1 MSTTTLSDGLFRMPV
16 LGADMTEGRVAEWL
30 VEPGQA
36 VERGQLVAV
45 IETDKSDIE
54 VEVFEPC
61 VFEEFLVHLGDAVPV
76 GEPIARVR
84 PLDGSETAT
93 ESTPEPV
100 TEPATEPS
108 PELSHELSTPVAG
121 EAPTRAA
128 AAAREERTL
137 MAGSRGA
144 APPRPSHNG
153 RRVTPRARRLASE
166 RGVDVSELATDRVV
180 TGDDVL
186 AASATTPTPT
196 PAPAAPGRR
205 PERQRSTADDTES
218 MRRVIAAS
226 MARSWTTI
234 PHYHVTGSLDV
245 TDAIVRLEA
254 YNADRPL
261 PERVVL
267 GALLDLAIARAAAET
282 PALNGWF
289 GDGFESATTVD
300 LGVVVS
306 LRSGGIVVPTIA
318 EADQLSLDELMGRL
332 ADLVERVRR
341 GRLRGSDVGRA
352 SLTVTSMGDRGAD
365 EVHGIIHPPQVALVG
380 LGRPHDEAV
389 VVDGEVGVRTIV
401 RMTVAGDHRVS
412 DGLEAARLIDRT
424 AKHLEALPSP
434 PTSKGGSDE

>member
-1 MSTTTLSDGLFRMPV
+1 VSTTTLSDGLFRMPV

-84 PLDGSETAT
+84 PLDGT
-93 ESTPEPV
+93 ESATGSTP
-100 TEPATEPS
+100 EPATEP
-108 PELSHELSTPVAG
+108 PHELSTPAAG
-121 EAPTRAA
+121 EAPTPVAAVTQKERPPVAASTSRAA
-128 AAAREERTL
+128 PLR
-137 MAGSRGA
+137 
-144 APPRPSHNG
+144 PRSDG
-153 RRVTPRARRLASE
+153 RRVTPRARRLAAE
-166 RGVDVSELATDRVV
+166 RGVDVGELPSDRVV

-186 AASATTPTPT
+186 AAAAKAPTTT
-196 PAPAAPGRR
+196 PAPNGRR

-226 MARSWTTI
+226 MARSWATI

-245 TDAIVRLEA
+245 TDVIGRLER

-267 GALLDLAIARAAAET
+267 GAVLDLAVARAAAET

-289 GDGFESATTVD
+289 GDGFERAATVD

-332 ADLVERVRR
+332 TDLVERVRR

-380 LGRPHDEAV
+380 LGRPHDEALV
-389 VVDGEVGVRTIV
+389 NDGEIGVRRIV

-424 AKHLEALPSP
+424 AKHLEALPPSP
-434 PTSKGGSDE
+434 TGKGGSDE